1 MICLAVIPT
10 YIAVFSLAQRPALS
24 CRPSPG
30 AAEALLPVVYQQR
43 CHRQSPPPLIY
54 GCLSV
59 VTTSTLQQ
67 MGFRYLLSERTLLNR
82 SDTINKI
89 GITIYSIEIDGIP
102 MVLGY
107 NLLMCHTVEWSG
119 RFGVCCS
126 DDHLLQSVWAHICWI
141 REPLNIYNP
150 LIWFTHIYSGIV
162 KTFLRLSCSTGLSP

>member
-10 YIAVFSLAQRPALS
+10 YIAVFSLAQHPALS

-43 CHRQSPPPLIY
+43 CHRQASLIY

-67 MGFRYLLSERTLLNR
+67 MGFRYLLSERTLLSR
-82 SDTINKI
+82 SDTINKM

-102 MVLGY
+102 MEMGY

-119 RFGVCCS
+119 SFGVCCS
-126 DDHLLQSVWAHICWI
+126 ADPSFCFSLCGQWLESSNGHDGTTYV
-141 REPLNIYNP
+141 LNKRAFKY
-150 LIWFTHIYSGIV
+150 L
-162 KTFLRLSCSTGLSP
+162 